1 MIRLNLKREPYWI
14 DLPAN
19 VKLYVRPLSTAIMSA
34 AQSKVIKEV
43 AELKEKDTNNLK
55 DALKNETIGLTESL
69 LIKALAQI
77 AIIKWKGVLE
87 KDNDQVADVTDQNV
101 DDLMDIW
108 FIAQEFWKAYT
119 DSLAVLEAEGKSLA
133 PGLNGTLGEGPVTAR
148 RAKMKSSPVAKVKK
162 IS

>member
-43 AELKEKDTNNLK
+43 AKLKEKDL
-55 DALKNETIGLTESL
+55 NETKQLGLTESL

-87 KDNDQVADVTDQNV
+87 ANNDQVADVTDQNV

-119 DSLAVLEAEGKSLA
+119 DSLALLEAEGKSLV
-133 PGLNGTLGEGPVTAR
+133 PGVNGTLGEGPVTAR